1 MCGLIFCA
9 KKRVQR
15 GVMLIYKINNGKLI
29 INQDGAVKW
38 DDEMLN
44 DGVVPLNEL
53 IVTYY

>member
-1 MCGLIFCA
+1 
-9 KKRVQR
+9 
-15 GVMLIYKINNGKLI
+15 MLIYKINNGKLI